1 MKRGTIIRVHIF
13 VEHSGRDPFPHC
25 LLRIST
31 TTAVECQ
38 TVCHLGFLQGCG
50 QTAYD
55 FGVEASWL
63 RVKESEL
70 RRVPVHVSARCKAKY
85 RALTVPRRASYDVRV
100 PRVTM
105 MEVVGARAPGV
116 M

>member
-1 MKRGTIIRVHIF
+1 M
-13 VEHSGRDPFPHC
+13 
-25 LLRIST
+25 
-31 TTAVECQ
+31 
-38 TVCHLGFLQGCG
+38 
-50 QTAYD
+50 
-55 FGVEASWL
+55 
-63 RVKESEL
+63 KESEL